1 MVLIYLLNWL
11 IIFWLQQIGGVI
23 LELLILNIHLF
34 SVDFSLEIWFSDAI
48 SKLEEALSVNPNKH
62 DALWCLGNAL
72 TSQAFLNPDVDE
84 AKVYFDK
91 AAVYFQQAIDEVQF

>member
-1 MVLIYLLNWL
+1 MVLIYLLRWL

-23 LELLILNIHLF
+23 LELLILNIRLF
-34 SVDFSLEIWFSDAI
+34 SVDFSLEISFSDAI

-91 AAVYFQQAIDEVQF
+91 AAVYFQQAVDEVQF